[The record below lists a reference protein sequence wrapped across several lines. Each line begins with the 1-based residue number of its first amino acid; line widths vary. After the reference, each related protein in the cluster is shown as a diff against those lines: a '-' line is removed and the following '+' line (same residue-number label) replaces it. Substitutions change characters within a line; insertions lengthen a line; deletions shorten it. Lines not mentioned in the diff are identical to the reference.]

1 MKQKVKPLQ
10 KKPNIKHKT
19 QKWPK
24 PKIVRIS
31 HYNCAYVR
39 VMAVLVIFRVFFQT
53 VINLSAVY
61 WRTGGTIKCEMYG
74 HVTANTYPN
83 HKT

>member
-1 MKQKVKPLQ
+1 
-10 KKPNIKHKT
+10 
-19 QKWPK
+19 
-24 PKIVRIS
+24 
-31 HYNCAYVR
+31 
-39 VMAVLVIFRVFFQT
+39 MAVLVIFRVFFQT